1 MHVGMSVVFQNPE
14 RARPDHEVWRQELA
28 LADLAEPL
36 GFDSV
41 WTVEHHFTNYM
52 LAPNPMQFLTWVA
65 ARTERVQLGSMVT
78 VLPWQDPLRLAEQI
92 AVLDVVSDGRL
103 ILGIGRG
110 AALVEFDGFRV
121 PMDESRARFTES
133 AEMLLEGLE
142 RGWVE
147 YDGAHIRQPRCDIRP
162 APFKSFRGRTYAAS
176 VSPESIPILARL
188 GVGLLII
195 PQKPWSEV
203 DKELAAYRVQYRELN
218 GAEAPAPIVAGW
230 TFVDPD
236 AGRALDMAKQYIGGY
251 FHSVVSHYQFAERH
265 LASTKGYEYYG
276 KIADKIAEIGE
287 DRFVEFFMGLQVY
300 GTPEECIERI
310 AGVRQRI
317 GSDAYVGV
325 FSYAGLP
332 PEEAE
337 RNMRLFAAEVMPAL
351 KAMPELAGA
360 EADADAA
367 QDVA

>member
-1 MHVGMSVVFQNPE
+1 
-14 RARPDHEVWRQELA
+14 
-28 LADLAEPL
+28 
-36 GFDSV
+36 
-41 WTVEHHFTNYM
+41 
-52 LAPNPMQFLTWVA
+52 
-65 ARTERVQLGSMVT
+65 
-78 VLPWQDPLRLAEQI
+78 
-92 AVLDVVSDGRL
+92 
-103 ILGIGRG
+103 
-110 AALVEFDGFRV
+110 
-121 PMDESRARFTES
+121 
-133 AEMLLEGLE
+133 
-142 RGWVE
+142 
-147 YDGAHIRQPRCDIRP
+147 
-162 APFKSFRGRTYAAS
+162 
-176 VSPESIPILARL
+176 
-188 GVGLLII
+188 
-195 PQKPWSEV
+195 V